1 MAVDTGDLAEAWAR
15 DLCAQRRADLRRQ
28 GAKLQEA
35 VFFLHPFLASAQE
48 QDSDEGPIRTAN
60 GRYGV
65 YVTTAS

>member
-1 MAVDTGDLAEAWAR
+1 MAADTDDHVEAWAH
-15 DLCAQRRADLRRQ
+15 DLCAPRRADLRRQ

-35 VFFLHPFLASAQE
+35 VFFLCPFLASAQE

-65 YVTTAS
+65 Y